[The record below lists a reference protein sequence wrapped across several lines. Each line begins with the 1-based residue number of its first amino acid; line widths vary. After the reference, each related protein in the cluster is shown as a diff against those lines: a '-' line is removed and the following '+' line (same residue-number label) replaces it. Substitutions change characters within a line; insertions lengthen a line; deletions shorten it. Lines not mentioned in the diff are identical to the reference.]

1 LVGGFNKY
9 NGRPSTATL
18 SSWADKWPNANV
30 AVLTGLSRVVVID
43 VDDQDLLSRAL
54 DLFGRTPLI
63 IQTPR
68 PGYQLWYRARGGESP
83 RNLRNSAEGLAIE
96 VKAGSAIVIVP
107 PSLNPKYG
115 RAYRFYKGDWDCLSH
130 LPLWNDPAK
139 KIVAADATIFA
150 EGERNQKL
158 FLAVM
163 KEAPLCSSLEELE
176 VMARQIN
183 AFQCDPPLPER
194 DVLKTAKSAW
204 DYETSDM
211 NFIAGN
217 DGAVILSHE
226 LVDRLK
232 EVAGSRF
239 PDALASLT
247 CLLRN
252 HGAREESFAFA
263 PTAMAQKGTIPGIRS
278 RKRLEE
284 ARDTLLDCNLIEV
297 AWRSKKRARYR
308 LSDYALRR
316 KRIEKQQP
324 KLECVQIDL
333 QCNKYTLPRR
343 EMP

>member
-1 LVGGFNKY
+1 VVGFNKY
-9 NGRPSTATL
+9 KGRPRPTTVSD
-18 SSWADKWPNANV
+18 WAAKWPDANV
-30 AVLTGLSRVVVID
+30 AVLTGLSRVVVVD
-43 VDDQDLLSRAL
+43 VDDPGLLSRAL

-68 PGYQLWYRARGGESP
+68 PGYQLWYRASGGERS

-96 VKAGSAIVIVP
+96 VKAGSSIVIVP
-107 PSLNPKYG
+107 PSVNPKHG
-115 RAYRFYKGDWDCLSH
+115 RAYRFCKGDWDCLPR

-139 KIVAADATIFA
+139 KIIAASATIF
-150 EGERNQKL
+150 EDGERNQKL
-158 FLAVM
+158 FHACM
-163 KEAPLCSSLEELE
+163 NEAPLCNSREELE
-176 VMARQIN
+176 VFARQIN
-183 AFQCDPPLPER
+183 AFQCRPPLSER

-204 DYETSDM
+204 EYETSEM

-232 EVAGSRF
+232 EIAGTRF
-239 PDALASLT
+239 PDALATLT

-252 HGAREESFAFA
+252 HGAREEPFAFS
-263 PTAMAQKGTIPGIRS
+263 PTAMAQKDSVPGIRS

-284 ARDTLLDCNLIEV
+284 ARDILLDCDLIEV

-324 KLECVQIDL
+324 KLECVQIEL
-333 QCNKYTLPRR
+333 
-343 EMP
+343 